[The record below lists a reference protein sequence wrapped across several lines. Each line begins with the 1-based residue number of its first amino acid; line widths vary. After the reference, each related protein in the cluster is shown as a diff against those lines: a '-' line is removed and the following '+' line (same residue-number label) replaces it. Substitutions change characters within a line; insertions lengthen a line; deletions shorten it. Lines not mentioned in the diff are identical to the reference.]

1 MPVPIIC
8 LDACLRQFATVFRG
22 CFSKPQYK
30 YLVTVLLALMLCQ
43 EPRTLS
49 GLQRQVAGGP
59 SLSGLSRYL
68 SEAPWSAEAV
78 AATWLARFRRQMAPL
93 VEAEHKRQRASR
105 AKRRGH
111 PKATVVTGYL
121 IGDDSTMHKRRGKK
135 MGGLGVHYST
145 TERKSVPGHS
155 LVLSLYVLLGRR
167 CPQPPQMYRQKADCE
182 AAGVPFRSK
191 IDLMEENI
199 RTFEPV
205 PGTLTHVLLDSWYT
219 AKRIWKAARARGFL
233 ITSGLKSNRSLRVT
247 DADEPKGWRWQK
259 LSDYAAGLTKD
270 DYELTTWPSQVV
282 PRPGDGA
289 RQVYV
294 HVVSTRVRKLYR
306 CQVVV
311 VRESLDAP
319 LSETRY
325 WASSDLKAD
334 PATLVGHIA
343 ARWDIEV
350 LFGDGKD
357 LLGLDQYQV
366 MSTTAI
372 LRFWTLVMAAYV
384 FLDEE
389 RDRLSRKWQCHTT
402 IGDARREMQRVHR
415 RHLIDW
421 IYEQFQAGVQ
431 PEQLHEQL
439 AAA

>member
-8 LDACLRQFATVFRG
+8 LDACLRQFAAVFRG

-49 GLQRQVAGGP
+49 GLRRQVAEGP
-59 SLSGLSRYL
+59 SLSGMSRFL

-78 AATWLARFRRQMAPL
+78 AATWLARFQNQMLPL
-93 VEAEHKRQRASR
+93 VEAEHRRQRSLRRKRQGR
-105 AKRRGH
+105 
-111 PKATVVTGYL
+111 PKATVVTGYF

-145 TERKSVPGHS
+145 TERKRVPGHS
-155 LVLSLYVLLGRR
+155 LVLGLYVLLGRR
-167 CPQPPQMYRQKADCE
+167 CPLPPQMYRQKAVCE
-182 AAGVPFRSK
+182 AEGVPFRSK
-191 IDLMEENI
+191 IDLMEESI

-205 PGTLTHVLLDSWYT
+205 PGTLTHVLLDAWYT
-219 AKRIWKAARARGFL
+219 AKRIWEAAGERGFL
-233 ITSGLKSNRSLRVT
+233 ITSGLKSNRSLRVA
-247 DADEPKGWRWQK
+247 DATEPKGWRWRK
-259 LSDYAAGLTKD
+259 LSDYAVSLTRD
-270 DYELTTWPSQVV
+270 DYELLTWPSQ
-282 PRPGDGA
+282 DGE

-311 VRESLDAP
+311 VRESLEAP

-325 WASSDLKAD
+325 WASSDLQAD
-334 PATLVGHIA
+334 LATLIGHIA

-366 MSTTAI
+366 MDATAI
-372 LRFWTLVMAAYV
+372 LRFWTLAMAAYV

-389 RDRLSRKWQCHTT
+389 RDRLSRERQCHAT
-402 IGDARREMQRVHR
+402 IGAARREMQRIHR

-421 IYEQFQAGVQ
+421 IHEQFQAGIQ
-431 PEQLHEQL
+431 PEQLYEPL
-439 AAA
+439 AA